1 MRLTRSRVRCSRR
14 DFLTCRISERW
25 RTTVSGTS
33 NKVQLTFSWVELP
46 ANRSASQD
54 SDADLMTHVGTSRS
68 SILDWL
74 TDSGLATLSGKTC
87 PVSCHP
93 AEDGTLVPS
102 SGRWRSSGMG
112 SPGECWTL
120 SGAEW
125 TATLVP
131 SHSDGGVCSLSDVL
145 EATGDVPPRF
155 YLSPKASLGILR
167 RAERRGK
174 ALPEALRLALETVTS
189 RT

>member
-1 MRLTRSRVRCSRR
+1 MDTKSR
-14 DFLTCRISERW
+14 DTQLIFLW
-25 RTTVSGTS
+25 A
-33 NKVQLTFSWVELP
+33 ELP
-46 ANRSASQD
+46 VSPSALQD
-54 SDADLMTHVGTSRS
+54 SDADLTTHAEISHS
-68 SILDWL
+68 YISEWL
-74 TDSGLATLSGKTC
+74 INSGLATSSGKMC

-93 AEDGTLVPS
+93 TEDGTLVPS
-102 SGRWRSSGMG
+102 SGRWHSSGMG
-112 SPGECWTL
+112 LPGECWTL

-131 SHSDGGVCSLSDVL
+131 SRSDDDVCSLSDVL

-155 YLSPKASLGILR
+155 YLSPKACAGILR

-174 ALPEALRLALETVTS
+174 TLPEALRLALKTVAA

>member
-1 MRLTRSRVRCSRR
+1 M
-14 DFLTCRISERW
+14 
-25 RTTVSGTS
+25 SGTS

-46 ANRSASQD
+46 AKASASQD
-54 SDADLMTHVGTSRS
+54 FGADLTTHAGTSRS

-93 AEDGTLVPS
+93 TEDGTLVPS

-125 TATLVP
+125 TATLAP
-131 SHSDGGVCSLSDVL
+131 SHSDDGVSSLSDVL
-145 EATGDVPPRF
+145 EGTGDVPPRF
-155 YLSPKASLGILR
+155 YLSPKACAGILR
-167 RAERRGK
+167 RAAKRGK
-174 ALPEALRLALETVTS
+174 VLPDALRVALRAAAREP
-189 RT
+189 